1 MPTRHFRA
9 DIQGLRAISA
19 LMVVLFHFG
28 FPGPS
33 GGFLGVDIFFVIS
46 GFLITQILH
55 RSDHSLT
62 DLLAFLR
69 KRAWRLAPAQTAV
82 ILASLV
88 YGYLYLLPD
97 DFDELGKESLS
108 SLTFWANIYFN
119 NDSGYFARDA
129 FYRPLLH
136 LWSLGVEA
144 QFYLLAAIAFLIIN
158 TMSQKTKKIGFW
170 AVVILSLLIAQI
182 LAFTDPK
189 TAFYN
194 PLTRLWEFMI
204 GGCAAAY
211 LARERI
217 ETEKEI
223 LSGNG
228 TVLRVGSLFD
238 GLALAAILI
247 LPFVYFEGLSW
258 PMPFALVPCLAAG
271 WLLLNADRPGLARL
285 ALSHP
290 AMIFLGNL
298 SYALYLVHWPLIVF
312 ARFQYGPE
320 IPFPVGVALFLLTFA
335 LAVTV
340 YYLIES
346 PCRAFGRRRS
356 AYPHLIGAGILMCIM
371 ALGLQVHVQDGLP
384 DRFSKSVLAELDKP
398 DQPRPSLRDI
408 CDEPQLAFACPERV
422 ATLAG
427 TTVALWGDSHAMALD
442 AALAQWLEANDASL
456 VSFIHDSCPPLPDV
470 YLKSS
475 LFSPPKQ
482 KCLPYGRPTLENL
495 LRDESVQIVVLT
507 ARWANY
513 MTGHVFD
520 KDAAGAIYLTA
531 FPWEFPS
538 LDRNQA
544 LSQNSLENTISLL
557 QAAGKQVVLI
567 GSVPELNFDG
577 IRCFNRSRLHGA
589 DANACAIGKGRV
601 DARLQS
607 VRKSFAGLQTEF
619 TDLLVIDP
627 ALLFCSG
634 ETCRSVLDGRNV
646 YRDDNHLNNLGAF
659 AVVKDLSRALNTRQS
674 RD

>member
-1 MPTRHFRA
+1 
-9 DIQGLRAISA
+9 
-19 LMVVLFHFG
+19 MVVLFHFG
-28 FPGPS
+28 FPGLS

-62 DLLAFLR
+62 DLVVFLR

-97 DFDELGKESLS
+97 DFDELAQESLS

-129 FYRPLLH
+129 IYRPLLH

-144 QFYLLAAIAFLIIN
+144 QFYVLAAIAFLFIN
-158 TMSQKTKKIGFW
+158 VMSQKTKKVGFW
-170 AVVILSLLIAQI
+170 VVVILSLVLAQI

-204 GGCAAAY
+204 GGFAAAY

-217 ETEKEI
+217 ETKNGI
-223 LSGNG
+223 LSETGAIR
-228 TVLRVGSLFD
+228 RVGNLFD
-238 GLALAAILI
+238 GLALAAILL
-247 LPFVYFEGLSW
+247 LPFVYSEGLSW

-271 WLLLNADRPGLARL
+271 WLLLNAERPGLTRRV
-285 ALSHP
+285 LSHP

-320 IPFPVGVALFLLTFA
+320 IPISVRVALFLLTFA
-335 LAVTV
+335 LSAAV
-340 YYLIES
+340 YFLIES

-356 AYPHLIGAGILMCIM
+356 VSTHLTGAGILACIFG
-371 ALGLQVHVQDGLP
+371 LGLQIHIQDGLP
-384 DRFSKSVLAELDKP
+384 DRFPKSILADLEKLGSP
-398 DQPRPSLRDI
+398 PPSLRDI
-408 CDEPQLAFACPERV
+408 CDEPKLAFACPERV
-422 ATLAG
+422 PSLAG
-427 TTVALWGDSHAMALD
+427 TTVAIWGDSHAMALD
-442 AALAQWLEANDASL
+442 AALAQWLEANDASI
-456 VSFIHDSCPPLPDV
+456 VSFTHDSCPPLADV

-475 LFSPPKQ
+475 LLSPPKQ
-482 KCLPYGRPTLENL
+482 KCLPYGRPTLERL

-513 MTGHVFD
+513 MTGHVFE
-520 KDAAGAIYLTA
+520 KDAAGAIYLA
-531 FPWEFPS
+531 SSPWEVPS
-538 LDRNQA
+538 LAQNQA
-544 LSQNSLENTISLL
+544 LAQNSLETTISLL

-567 GSVPELNFDG
+567 GPVPELNYDG
-577 IRCFNRSRLHGA
+577 IRCFNRSRLQEA
-589 DANACAIGKGRV
+589 DTSACAISKDRV

-607 VRKSFAGLQTEF
+607 TRHSFARLQTEF
-619 TDLLVIDP
+619 PDLLVLDP
-627 ALLFCSG
+627 APLFCSG
-634 ETCRSVLDGRNV
+634 PRCQSVLDGRNV
-646 YRDDNHLNNLGAF
+646 YRDDNHLNDLGAF
-659 AVVKDLSRALNTRQS
+659 AVIKDLSKALNTRQG
-674 RD
+674 RE

>member
-1 MPTRHFRA
+1 
-9 DIQGLRAISA
+9 
-19 LMVVLFHFG
+19 MVVLFHFG
-28 FPGPS
+28 FPGLS

-62 DLLAFLR
+62 DLLVFLR
-69 KRAWRLAPAQTAV
+69 KRVWRLAPAQTAV

-97 DFDELGKESLS
+97 DFDELGQENLS

-129 FYRPLLH
+129 IYRPLLH
-136 LWSLGVEA
+136 FWSLGVEG
-144 QFYLLAAIAFLIIN
+144 QFYVLAAIAFLFIN
-158 TMSQKTKKIGFW
+158 VMSQKTKKIGFW
-170 AVVILSLLIAQI
+170 VVVILSLVLAQV

-204 GGCAAAY
+204 GGFAAAY

-217 ETEKEI
+217 ETE
-223 LSGNG
+223 NG
-228 TVLRVGSLFD
+228 IFSRHRTVRSAGSLFD
-238 GLALAAILI
+238 VLALATILL
-247 LPFVYFEGLSW
+247 LPFVYSEGLSW

-271 WLLLNADRPGLARL
+271 WLLLNANRPGLTRAV
-285 ALSHP
+285 LSHP

-312 ARFQYGPE
+312 ARFHYGPE
-320 IPFPVGVALFLLTFA
+320 IPLSVQAALFLLTIA
-335 LAVTV
+335 LSAAV

-356 AYPHLIGAGILMCIM
+356 AFPHLIGAGVLACI
-371 ALGLQVHVQDGLP
+371 LGLGLYVHIQDGLP
-384 DRFSKSVLAELDKP
+384 DRFPKSILAELEKP
-398 DQPRPSLRDI
+398 GLPPPSLRDI
-408 CDEPQLAFACPERV
+408 CDEPKLAFACPERV
-422 ATLAG
+422 PSLAG
-427 TTVALWGDSHAMALD
+427 TTVAIWGDSHAMALD
-442 AALAQWLEANDASL
+442 GPLAQWLEANAASFA
-456 VSFIHDSCPPLPDV
+456 SFTHDSCPPMADV

-475 LFSPPKQ
+475 LLSPPKQ
-482 KCLPYGRPTLENL
+482 KCLPYGRPTLERL
-495 LRDESVQIVVLT
+495 LGDESVQIVVLT

-513 MTGHVFD
+513 ITGHVFD
-520 KDAAGAIYLTA
+520 KDAAGTIYLA
-531 FPWEFPS
+531 SSPWEVPS

-544 LSQNSLENTISLL
+544 LFQNSLENTISQL
-557 QAAGKQVVLI
+557 QAADKQVVLI

-577 IRCFNRSRLHGA
+577 IRCFNRSRLQEA
-589 DANACAIGKGRV
+589 DVSACAISKDRV

-607 VRKSFAGLQTEF
+607 TRQIFAGLQAEF
-619 TDLLVIDP
+619 PDLLVIDP
-627 ALLFCSG
+627 APLFCSG
-634 ETCRSVLDGRNV
+634 SACRSVLEGRNV
-646 YRDDNHLNNLGAF
+646 YRDDNHLNDLGAF
-659 AVVKDLSRALNTRQS
+659 AVVKDLSQALNTRQG